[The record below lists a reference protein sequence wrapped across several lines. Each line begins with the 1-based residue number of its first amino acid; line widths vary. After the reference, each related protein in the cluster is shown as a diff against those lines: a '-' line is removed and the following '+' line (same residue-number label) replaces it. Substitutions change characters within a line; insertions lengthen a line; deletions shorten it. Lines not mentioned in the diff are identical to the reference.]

1 MNKALMD
8 TDILSEIVRGRDRN
22 LLFRERDYL
31 VEWGSLTIS
40 AVTLMEVV
48 RGLWLLND
56 AKLQARFATKVL
68 SQEILAFTGSTGEL
82 AGKIIAQ
89 LADIGQPIG
98 LPDCMIAAT
107 AIEHGLELVTG
118 NTRHFERIRE
128 LGFPLLL
135 ANWRDAGG

>member
-1 MNKALMD
+1 
-8 TDILSEIVRGRDRN
+8 
-22 LLFRERDYL
+22 
-31 VEWGSLTIS
+31 LTIS
-40 AVTLMEVV
+40 AVTVMEVV
-48 RGLWLLND
+48 RGLWSTRNSKLL
-56 AKLQARFATKVL
+56 ALVSQSFAAE
-68 SQEILAFTGSTGEL
+68 EILAMHGPIGDL
-82 AGKIIAQ
+82 AGKIAAQ
-89 LADIGQPIG
+89 LDAAGQPVG